1 MIRGKNGE
9 EQGGWCSQEVREWY
23 GVGLWKEI
31 RKDWHLISSRLSFVV
46 GNERRV
52 KFWKD
57 KWCGVIPLCD
67 SFPTL
72 FALVV
77 SKEAWVKDV

>member
-1 MIRGKNGE
+1 M
-9 EQGGWCSQEVREWY
+9 
-23 GVGLWKEI
+23 
-31 RKDWHLISSRLSFVV
+31 V
-46 GNERRV
+46 GNKRRV